1 MRKLR
6 LIFWALIPIVA
17 LIGMVSWW
25 LGLSNT
31 VRILEDAAEVNV
43 GGPFEMVNHR
53 GEAVSEQDL
62 RGSYALI
69 YFGYTSCPDVCPTEL
84 NTMAAAVDTLPQELG
99 MKVRP
104 VFVTVDPVRDTAD
117 VLRDYVAAF
126 HPRMV
131 GLTGS
136 AEQVA
141 IIKKGYHVYSRS
153 LDKDED
159 GFYLVDHSTFV
170 LLMGPDGNFMELL
183 RPQLSVEE
191 MAERLKAR
199 VR

>member
-1 MRKLR
+1 M
-6 LIFWALIPIVA
+6 VA
-17 LIGMVSWW
+17 LIGAVSWW
-25 LGLSNT
+25 LGPSNT
-31 VRILEDAAEVNV
+31 VRILEDAAAVNV
-43 GGPFEMVNHR
+43 GGPFEMINHR
-53 GEAVSEQDL
+53 GETASEQDL
-62 RGSYALI
+62 EGSYALI

-84 NTMAAAVDTLPQELG
+84 NTMAAAVDTLPQDLG

-104 VFVTVDPVRDTAD
+104 VFVTVDPVRDTVD

-126 HPRMV
+126 HPRML

-136 AEQVA
+136 VAQVA
-141 IIKKGYHVYSRS
+141 AIKKGYHVYSRS

-170 LLMGPDGNFMELL
+170 LLMGPDGNFVELL
-183 RPQLSVEE
+183 RPQLSVDE